1 MNEKNINTQ
10 KDAII
15 YVINNMPVGQRFY
28 GWELQQMV
36 AEYIPKA
43 SRCYVDTILRSARE
57 YCREKYRAINAAKSL
72 YERI

>member
-1 MNEKNINTQ
+1 MEIKTQ

-15 YVINNMPVGQRFY
+15 YVINNMSVGQQFY
-28 GWELQQMV
+28 GWELQQKV
-36 AEYIPKA
+36 AEIIPAA

-57 YCREKYRAINAAKSL
+57 YCRNKYRVVNVHKSL